1 MGDAPISQIR
11 PMAIEDAAAML
22 AIYAPFVRDTAVS
35 FEDTVPSLME
45 FTARV
50 GKWLATWAGVVALR
64 DGNLV
69 GYAYASAHR
78 ERAAY
83 RWSVETTVY
92 VAAGCH
98 RAGVGRALYQSLWPA
113 LQARGFHNAY
123 AGVTLPNAASEGL
136 HRAMGFQPVG
146 VFRRVGHKLGQWHDV
161 AWFHRALGAEFL
173 ATTSS
178 DMAAMPSAA
187 GPDADHTDALAVELD
202 HVALAVS
209 DPQRTAAVL
218 AGVFGGQ
225 VHQPSAERSAAAELA
240 VQLGPLRLVLVRAE
254 ALPAAPHAAHVA
266 IRVPAGKLRDIG
278 DALRRAGWR
287 VEAPQHGPAGR
298 ALYFLDADQNL
309 FEVCAA
315 G

>member
-1 MGDAPISQIR
+1 MSNTPITQIR
-11 PMAIEDAAAML
+11 PMTEEDAAAML

-35 FEDTVPSLME
+35 FEDAVPSLAE
-45 FTARV
+45 FTSRV
-50 GKWLATWAGVVALR
+50 GKWLASWAGLVALR
-64 DGNLV
+64 DNELV

-92 VAAGCH
+92 VASGCH
-98 RAGVGRALYQSLWPA
+98 RAGVGRALYQSLLPA
-113 LQARGFHNAY
+113 LEVRGFRNAY

-136 HRAMGFQPVG
+136 HRAMGYEPVG

-161 AWFHRALGAEFL
+161 AWFHRPLGTEALVP
-173 ATTSS
+173 TPS
-178 DMAAMPSAA
+178 DVAAMPSA
-187 GPDADHTDALAVELD
+187 GRSDADPTDPLAVELD

-225 VHQPSAERSAAAELA
+225 VQQPSAVSPGASELA
-240 VQLGPLRLVLVRAE
+240 VHLGRLHLVLVRAGG
-254 ALPAAPHAAHVA
+254 LPAAPSAAHVA
-266 IRVPAGKLRDIG
+266 IRVPAGRLRDVG
-278 DALRRAGWR
+278 DALRRAGLR
-287 VEAPQHGPAGR
+287 VEAPRRGPAER
-298 ALYFLDADQNL
+298 AVYFLDFDQNL